1 MLVNRYRKT
10 RASRSVFPEEK
21 ERSKDSSRVIVNR
34 IDSTRFVED
43 FWRCWIWIDYLNDF
57 VFKQTALDVLYQH
70 PLSSTLSHTRTR
82 TSTLLS
88 ACFFPCSSSWHI
100 SYHVSCFI
108 SKERWEKKR
117 IWNSRSKFKYMQL
130 ITQDVSLRKK
140 VNDVLWTLDS
150 QAPCDNRQTPLVTS
164 TTVEKFLREA
174 RQPA

>member
-1 MLVNRYRKT
+1 MG
-10 RASRSVFPEEK
+10 E
-21 ERSKDSSRVIVNR
+21 
-34 IDSTRFVED
+34 
-43 FWRCWIWIDYLNDF
+43 
-57 VFKQTALDVLYQH
+57 
-70 PLSSTLSHTRTR
+70 
-82 TSTLLS
+82 
-88 ACFFPCSSSWHI
+88 
-100 SYHVSCFI
+100 
-108 SKERWEKKR
+108 KR